1 MKKFLLAAVLLA
13 PLTIS
18 PSFAQGAGDAAGF
31 VDTAR
36 IQTRMARGDD
46 MLHTGSVLRTRRN
59 EAASPR
65 VMSPDV
71 FGGGS
76 WSNRG
81 HERSRPQLWR

>member
-1 MKKFLLAAVLLA
+1 MKKFLLAAALLA

-18 PSFAQGAGDAAGF
+18 PSFAQGASDAAGYI
-31 VDTAR
+31 DTPR

-46 MLHTGSVLRTRRN
+46 TLHTGSVARTRGN

-71 FGGGS
+71 FGGG
-76 WSNRG
+76 WSTRG